1 MRASGKVT
9 LILDFKSCVQI
20 FRNISILNAEVTAI
34 KLFANNPVKR
44 LELMSGSQRIHLH
57 V

>member
-34 KLFANNPVKR
+34 KLFANNP
-44 LELMSGSQRIHLH
+44 
-57 V
+57 